1 MARRASAFVQD
12 LDELDALAEL
22 PLSSPKS
29 PDPFDTEHGRDRGSS
44 PVEQGLA
51 PPSNVALPTHPT
63 EAADPLTPAKEVL
76 PQTSPTCAGLNL
88 VDGAI
93 EPATPDA
100 DADADADADD
110 EAASTGDQQP
120 QPAPLRTQVR
130 LAPELA
136 AWITLVATREE
147 ITTGSVITV
156 AALDPAAPAEP
167 DGGGRDDL
175 VRVRRT
181 SSSGSNSAVP
191 VTVSFTG
198 AQRQVI
204 DGLAARWNCTRTAV
218 VATVVRAAMASV
230 TTQHPAAAQ
239 SQGKRDVT

>member
-29 PDPFDTEHGRDRGSS
+29 PDPFDTDPGRDKGSG

-51 PPSNVALPTHPT
+51 PPSNVALLTHPA
-63 EAADPLTPAKEVL
+63 EAAEPITHAGKVL
-76 PQTSPTCAGLNL
+76 PQTSPTSAGLNF
-88 VDGAI
+88 VDGSI

-100 DADADADADD
+100 DAD
-110 EAASTGDQQP
+110 AASTGDQQP

-230 TTQHPAAAQ
+230 PTQHPDAAQ
-239 SQGKRDVT
+239 SQGRGKNGRNMT

>member
-22 PLSSPKS
+22 PLSSPNS
-29 PDPFDTEHGRDRGSS
+29 PDPSDTEHGRDRGSS
-44 PVEQGLA
+44 RVEEGLA
-51 PPSNVALPTHPT
+51 PLANVALPTHPAA
-63 EAADPLTPAKEVL
+63 AADPLTHAEEVL
-76 PQTSPTCAGLNL
+76 PQTSPTSADFSL

-93 EPATPDA
+93 GPTTPN
-100 DADADADADD
+100 ADD
-110 EAASTGDQQP
+110 EAASTEDRQP
-120 QPAPLRTQVR
+120 PPAPLRTQVR

-156 AALDPAAPAEP
+156 AALPAEP
-167 DGGGRDDL
+167 DGGGRDEL

-230 TTQHPAAAQ
+230 SPHPAAAQ
-239 SQGKRDVT
+239 PQSKKTVLDII

>member
-22 PLSSPKS
+22 PLSSPNS
-29 PDPFDTEHGRDRGSS
+29 PDPSDTEHGRDRGSS
-44 PVEQGLA
+44 RVEEGLA
-51 PPSNVALPTHPT
+51 PPANVALPTHPAA
-63 EAADPLTPAKEVL
+63 AADPLTHAEEVL
-76 PQTSPTCAGLNL
+76 PQTSPTSADFSL

-93 EPATPDA
+93 GPTTPN
-100 DADADADADD
+100 ADD
-110 EAASTGDQQP
+110 EAASTEDRQP
-120 QPAPLRTQVR
+120 PPAPLRTQVR

-230 TTQHPAAAQ
+230 SPHPAAAQ
-239 SQGKRDVT
+239 PQSNKEYSLT

>member
-1 MARRASAFVQD
+1 MTRRASAFVQD

-22 PLSSPKS
+22 PLSSPSS
-29 PDPFDTEHGRDRGSS
+29 PDPSDAEHGRDRGSS

-51 PPSNVALPTHPT
+51 PPFNVALPAHP
-63 EAADPLTPAKEVL
+63 EAAEPLTHAEKVL
-76 PQTSPTCAGLNL
+76 PQTSPTSAGFNL

-93 EPATPDA
+93 EPAT
-100 DADADADADD
+100 ADADADADD
-110 EAASTGDQQP
+110 EGANPGDQQP
-120 QPAPLRTQVR
+120 RPAPLRTQVR

-136 AWITLVATREE
+136 AWITSVATREE

-218 VATVVRAAMASV
+218 VATVVRAAMTSV

-239 SQGKRDVT
+239 SQDNRDAT

>member
-22 PLSSPKS
+22 PLSSPNS
-29 PDPFDTEHGRDRGSS
+29 PDPSDTEHGRDRGSS
-44 PVEQGLA
+44 RVEEGLA
-51 PPSNVALPTHPT
+51 PLANVALPTHPAA
-63 EAADPLTPAKEVL
+63 AADPLTHAEEVL
-76 PQTSPTCAGLNL
+76 PQTSPTSADFSL

-93 EPATPDA
+93 GPTTPN
-100 DADADADADD
+100 ADD
-110 EAASTGDQQP
+110 EAASTEDRQP
-120 QPAPLRTQVR
+120 PPAPLRTQVR

-230 TTQHPAAAQ
+230 SPHPAAAQ
-239 SQGKRDVT
+239 PQSKKTVLDIT

>member
-22 PLSSPKS
+22 PLSSPNS
-29 PDPFDTEHGRDRGSS
+29 PDPSDTEHGRDRGSSS

-51 PPSNVALPTHPT
+51 PPSNMALPTHPV
-63 EAADPLTPAKEVL
+63 EAADPLTPAEEAL
-76 PQTSPTCAGLNL
+76 PQTSPTSAGSNL
-88 VDGAI
+88 VDGPI
-93 EPATPDA
+93 EPATSDA
-100 DADADADADD
+100 D
-110 EAASTGDQQP
+110 AASTGDQQP

-181 SSSGSNSAVP
+181 SSSGNNSAVP

-230 TTQHPAAAQ
+230 APHRPPAAAQ
-239 SQGKRDVT
+239 PQSQKGT

>member
-22 PLSSPKS
+22 PLSSPQS
-29 PDPFDTEHGRDRGSS
+29 PDPSDTEHGRDRGSS

-51 PPSNVALPTHPT
+51 PPSNVALPTHPA
-63 EAADPLTPAKEVL
+63 EAADPLTHTEKVL
-76 PQTSPTCAGLNL
+76 PQTSPTSAGFKL

-93 EPATPDA
+93 EPATPD
-100 DADADADADD
+100 
-110 EAASTGDQQP
+110 AASTGDQQP

-239 SQGKRDVT
+239 PQGKRDVT

>member
-29 PDPFDTEHGRDRGSS
+29 PDPFDTEHGRDKGSG

-51 PPSNVALPTHPT
+51 PPSNVALLTHPA
-63 EAADPLTPAKEVL
+63 EAAEPLTHAEKLV
-76 PQTSPTCAGLNL
+76 PQTSPTSAGLNL
-88 VDGAI
+88 VDGAT

-100 DADADADADD
+100 DADADA

-181 SSSGSNSAVP
+181 SSSGSNPAVP

-230 TTQHPAAAQ
+230 TTQHPDAAQ
-239 SQGKRDVT
+239 SQGKTDVT

>member
-76 PQTSPTCAGLNL
+76 PQTSPTSAGLNL

-100 DADADADADD
+100 DADADADD
-110 EAASTGDQQP
+110 EAASTGDQQPQP

-167 DGGGRDDL
+167 DGRGRDDL

-239 SQGKRDVT
+239 SQG

>member
-22 PLSSPKS
+22 PLSRPNS
-29 PDPFDTEHGRDRGSS
+29 PDPSDTEHGRDRGSS

-51 PPSNVALPTHPT
+51 PPSNVALPTHPA
-63 EAADPLTPAKEVL
+63 EAANPLTPAEKIL
-76 PQTSPTCAGLNL
+76 PQTSPTSVGLNL

-100 DADADADADD
+100 DADA
-110 EAASTGDQQP
+110 EAASTGDHQP

-230 TTQHPAAAQ
+230 ATQHHAAVQ
-239 SQGKRDVT
+239 QQGAKGTNLT

>member
-22 PLSSPKS
+22 PLSSPK
-29 PDPFDTEHGRDRGSS
+29 PLDPSDTEHGRDRGSS

-51 PPSNVALPTHPT
+51 PPPKVALPTHPA
-63 EAADPLTPAKEVL
+63 EAADPLTPAEKVL
-76 PQTSPTCAGLNL
+76 PQTSPTSADLNL

-100 DADADADADD
+100 DDV
-110 EAASTGDQQP
+110 AASTGDQQP

-136 AWITLVATREE
+136 AWITLVATREQ

-230 TTQHPAAAQ
+230 TTPHPAAAQ
-239 SQGKRDVT
+239 PQSKRDVTDIR

>member
-29 PDPFDTEHGRDRGSS
+29 PDPFDTGHGRDRGSS
-44 PVEQGLA
+44 RFEQGLA
-51 PPSNVALPTHPT
+51 PPSNVAWPTHPT
-63 EAADPLTPAKEVL
+63 EAADPLTPAKEVS
-76 PQTSPTCAGLNL
+76 PQTSPTSTSLNL

-93 EPATPDA
+93 EPATP

-239 SQGKRDVT
+239 PQGKRDVT